1 MISRKKAE
9 NRVRSFK
16 FCQHI
21 TEVLSYYI
29 KKKYS
34 SIPQSPKTTKS
45 KLRHSEIHSWS
56 QKACKAS
63 PPKPCEH
70 WHSQQTICQSHLGSV
85 FFFSSA
91 NVQTD
96 FPKFM
101 RFNICYNRLQRKKR
115 NQKNLSV
122 MGIYYQLA
130 SKTERWEKLGVTFR
144 ALGDAFRKWGGGN
157 NFRFRFRRRR
167 RRVVGLDRD
176 KYGSIIL
183 IRLVQRGSVIFK
195 CAHRCFLLVD
205 YMQHALKQQ

>member
-56 QKACKAS
+56 QKLQAS
-63 PPKPCEH
+63 PVKPSEH
-70 WHSQQTICQSHLGSV
+70 WHSQQSICQSHLGSV

-101 RFNICYNRLQRKKR
+101 RFNICYNRLQRKKKEPKKSFCDGNLLSTGLWTRTMRKAQR
-115 NQKNLSV
+115 NLPGTGWRLPDVRGWKQFPLSYP
-122 MGIYYQLA
+122 MTPTTSG
-130 SKTERWEKLGVTFR
+130 RLGSR
-144 ALGDAFRKWGGGN
+144 
-157 NFRFRFRRRR
+157 
-167 RRVVGLDRD
+167 
-176 KYGSIIL
+176 
-183 IRLVQRGSVIFK
+183 
-195 CAHRCFLLVD
+195 
-205 YMQHALKQQ
+205 